1 MDKPSQARKR
11 VATFDPEHRSRVV
24 IHGLL
29 ERLGFEVDE
38 HQSDRRI
45 ASRLAGDKRAD
56 LVFLHLRVLGADW
69 PAILERL
76 AALELKRP
84 GLPPV
89 LAVSSL
95 PLQEET
101 ARRLRE
107 LGCGEVL
114 PRQAHLLEVM
124 FAFNRLLF
132 PKIRELRR
140 YTRVFGGFAV
150 HFRAAATPPG
160 AWREGLVYNLSREGA
175 FIQCDGAPAE
185 GGRLQVRFVL
195 PGDEAPMEVETVV
208 SWVNPPN
215 REIDP
220 LSPPGMGVNFL
231 TLTDEHT
238 ESISRFL
245 GARSDEPVEASEA

>member
-1 MDKPSQARKR
+1 METQTQARKR

-38 HQSDRRI
+38 HKTDRRL
-45 ASRLAGDKRAD
+45 ASRLSGEKRAD
-56 LVFLHLRVLGADW
+56 LVFLHLRVLGEDW

-95 PLQEET
+95 PLLEET
-101 ARRLRE
+101 AAHLRE

-132 PKIRELRR
+132 PKLRELRR

-150 HFRAAATPPG
+150 HFRAAAEGP
-160 AWREGLVYNLSREGA
+160 WREGLVYNLSREGA
-175 FIQCDGAPAE
+175 FIQCEGSPAE
-185 GGRLQVRFVL
+185 GGRLLVRFVL
-195 PGDEAPMEVETVV
+195 PGDEAPMQVETVV

-215 REIDP
+215 QAADP
-220 LSPPGMGVNFL
+220 LSPPGMGVTFL
-231 TLTDEHT
+231 TLTEEHT
-238 ESISRFL
+238 ASISRFL
-245 GARSDEPVEASEA
+245 GAHSDEPAETSEA